1 MLVPETGGGMNT
13 ALLDPDPY
21 ILDNLTSSMTPYPFL
36 SWTPNPKPYT
46 LDQNAEQEGN
56 LHEFFDSAGIEES
69 VVGQVD
75 ALYGPGLQPH
85 HTRLQERPNA
95 EREHNQCPKT
105 FGSLPLII
113 ARVSE
118 QKQQVWP
125 PTGSKGAPQEAERR
139 SLNSGQSH
147 TTVLQTG
154 SLRIWPPDDEPQ
166 HQATQHKHKPRRQC
180 GEAVTS
186 AAVR

>member
-85 HTRLQERPNA
+85 HTR
-95 EREHNQCPKT
+95 
-105 FGSLPLII
+105 
-113 ARVSE
+113 VSE
-118 QKQQVWP
+118 RLSCFSETSDSFK
-125 PTGSKGAPQEAERR
+125 
-139 SLNSGQSH
+139 SGQTLNEN
-147 TTVLQTG
+147 TTNVLKL
-154 SLRIWPPDDEPQ
+154 SVHCLL
-166 HQATQHKHKPRRQC
+166 
-180 GEAVTS
+180 S
-186 AAVR
+186 